1 METRFNGSTCLATGA
16 LLVACGGI
24 LLAASF
30 WVSVFCKTQY
40 ILRVT
45 NVSKQT
51 LVVIFN
57 VSILLVA
64 AKVVWNITAQ
74 TLVSPNLL
82 MWLVEFL
89 IIDNYLRFKVACYWV
104 ILLLI
109 GIPFAQHEKIA
120 KQPCIIRRK
129 YFHLLA
135 VLMFVPPLM
144 VYRPSQIAPFLSLA
158 YSVALAVLL
167 YVEAARC
174 FILPAHPICKSI
186 SSYFVHYLDSRYVRD
201 NCSYFSFI

>member
-1 METRFNGSTCLATGA
+1 MESRFSGSTCLATGA

-30 WVSVFCKTQY
+30 WVSAFCKTQY
-40 ILRVT
+40 ILRIT
-45 NVSKQT
+45 NLSKQT

-57 VSILLVA
+57 VSILLIA
-64 AKVVWNITAQ
+64 AKVVWNITAH
-74 TLVSPNLL
+74 TLSSPNLL
-82 MWLVEFL
+82 VWLLQFL
-89 IIDNYLRFKVACYWV
+89 IIDNYLSFKIACYWV

-109 GIPFAQHEKIA
+109 GIPVAQYEIIA
-120 KQPCIIRRK
+120 KRPCIIRRK
-129 YFHLLA
+129 YFHSLA

-144 VYRPSQIAPFLSLA
+144 VYRSSQIAPFLSLA
-158 YSVALAVLL
+158 YSVALALLL

-186 SSYFVHYLDSRYVRD
+186 STYFAHYLDSRYV
-201 NCSYFSFI
+201 SK